1 MIYVVYRLDTKL
13 VPLQSVEYTSAW
25 SQLSMFFVSHGHGL
39 LASQSSP
46 LVVGTVHC
54 FKLFGSDGHD
64 SEGTALYQHFSR
76 NIFAF
81 LGNCIFLQELSNL
94 NKFILPLTA

>member
-1 MIYVVYRLDTKL
+1 MIYVVYWLDIKL
-13 VPLQSVEYTSAW
+13 VPLQSVEYTSLKP
-25 SQLSMFFVSHGHGL
+25 QLSMFFVSHGHGL

-64 SEGTALYQHFSR
+64 CEGTALYQHFSR